1 MKFFGSNVFQVERKI
16 YLRSDLRK
24 HFPRFTNYGSNK
36 DVHANVYLYKCN
48 YANCI
53 YVEDYFY

>member
-48 YANCI
+48 
-53 YVEDYFY
+53 